1 MQRPTYSVPFGRL
14 LAAAVVILFCTAG
27 VAEAR
32 EQEEHAAEET
42 PLIRH
47 VVIEAATD
55 QTPRSDTAS
64 VAELSHGRLM
74 VVYHKYERGKHSG
87 HDHGICRI
95 WSKVSND
102 GGRSWQHPRMLVDV
116 AEGDMNV
123 QAPALLRLKS
133 GPILLICLRA
143 HQSGGSS
150 TMCLFSSED
159 EGRSFSPLEPVWTR
173 SKGQLLQGG
182 ASSLVELKSGRLLLP
197 LHGGS
202 GNQWRQKNSAW
213 CFTSDDRGQ
222 NWQRSTTIDLPKR
235 GAMEASVAELADGS
249 LLMSLRTQ
257 LGGPY
262 LSRSS
267 DGGKTWSEPIFSGL
281 VGGESCTCLR
291 RIPGTNDIVLFWNN
305 SQYND
310 GHHHFGERTPL
321 AAALSSDDGKSWQI
335 IGNIADDPQ
344 AEYTNLDCLFT
355 SQGDAVLTYMH
366 AKPAWNR
373 NRIHLKAALIP
384 RSWFSKEAGVK
395 NVHRRQ

>member
-1 MQRPTYSVPFGRL
+1 MGLT
-14 LAAAVVILFCTAG
+14 
-27 VAEAR
+27 
-32 EQEEHAAEET
+32 
-42 PLIRH
+42 
-47 VVIEAATD
+47 
-55 QTPRSDTAS
+55 
-64 VAELSHGRLM
+64 
-74 VVYHKYERGKHSG
+74 
-87 HDHGICRI
+87 
-95 WSKVSND
+95 
-102 GGRSWQHPRMLVDV
+102 
-116 AEGDMNV
+116 
-123 QAPALLRLKS
+123 
-133 GPILLICLRA
+133 
-143 HQSGGSS
+143 
-150 TMCLFSSED
+150 
-159 EGRSFSPLEPVWTR
+159 VWC
-173 SKGQLLQGG
+173 QL
-182 ASSLVELKSGRLLLP
+182 
-197 LHGGS
+197 
-202 GNQWRQKNSAW
+202 
-213 CFTSDDRGQ
+213 SDDQGKTWR
-222 NWQRSTTIDLPKR
+222 RSNGSIELPKR

-291 RIPGTNDIVLFWNN
+291 RIPGTNGIVLFWNN

>member
-1 MQRPTYSVPFGRL
+1 MCCTDQPRQRMIPDRGVMQRPTYSVPFGRL

-27 VAEAR
+27 AAEAR

-143 HQSGGSS
+143 HQGGGSS

-173 SKGQLLQGG
+173 SPSQSRPHTKK
-182 ASSLVELKSGRLLLP
+182 LV
-197 LHGGS
+197 
-202 GNQWRQKNSAW
+202 
-213 CFTSDDRGQ
+213 
-222 NWQRSTTIDLPKR
+222 
-235 GAMEASVAELADGS
+235 
-249 LLMSLRTQ
+249 
-257 LGGPY
+257 
-262 LSRSS
+262 
-267 DGGKTWSEPIFSGL
+267 
-281 VGGESCTCLR
+281 
-291 RIPGTNDIVLFWNN
+291 
-305 SQYND
+305 
-310 GHHHFGERTPL
+310 
-321 AAALSSDDGKSWQI
+321 
-335 IGNIADDPQ
+335 
-344 AEYTNLDCLFT
+344 
-355 SQGDAVLTYMH
+355 
-366 AKPAWNR
+366 
-373 NRIHLKAALIP
+373 
-384 RSWFSKEAGVK
+384 
-395 NVHRRQ
+395 